1 MTVDELIALDDRG
14 MAAWDAHDVD
24 GFTALFADD
33 FVYIDDSVPTP
44 MTSSE
49 EIRDYMQAWYTAF
62 PDMRARETNR
72 VVGEDSVAC
81 ELEFTGTNTGP
92 LEMGGQELP
101 ATGREVTGRG
111 TYFAKAKDG
120 RITEF
125 HAHPDVAGMM
135 VQLGMMPG

>member
-1 MTVDELIALDDRG
+1 M
-14 MAAWDAHDVD
+14 
-24 GFTALFADD
+24 FADD
-33 FVYIDDSVPTP
+33 FVYTDDSVPTP

-49 EIRDYMQAWYTAF
+49 EIRAYMQAWYTAF
-62 PDMRARETNR
+62 PDMRASETNR

-101 ATGREVTGRG
+101 ATGRSVAGRG
-111 TYFAKAKDG
+111 TYFAKAKAG

-135 VQLGMMPG
+135 MQLGIMPG